1 MYSETMRTKL
11 HARPLALAASCL
23 SVFLLSACN
32 LKDADTDM
40 LNTARVD
47 FSAGSPAVDGQN
59 VTYSGGVLST
69 PSLDKF
75 QLKMVFHVKADN
87 SRNSGRAVFGSDAL
101 KPILNFRMVS
111 KSSTPLTTTIPSFSV
126 AAGAVED
133 LEFPVAI
140 PLVLIDRA
148 VARRIVDG
156 DPIPYFLSG
165 ALQFELLE
173 GSVPKGTGKSELDL
187 TSGEIETRPSGT
199 VVNLLSELL

>member
-1 MYSETMRTKL
+1 MRTQL
-11 HARPLALAASCL
+11 PARPLALAVSCL
-23 SVFLLSACN
+23 SILLLSACN
-32 LKDADTDM
+32 LKDTDTDL

-87 SRNSGRAVFGSDAL
+87 SKNNGRAVFGSDAL

-111 KSSTPLTTTIPSFSV
+111 KSSTPITTTIPSFSV

-133 LEFPVAI
+133 LEFPVEI
-140 PLVLIDRA
+140 PLVLIDKD
-148 VARRIVDG
+148 VAGRIVDG
-156 DPIPYFLSG
+156 EPIPYFLSG

-173 GSVPKGTGKSELDL
+173 GSVPKGAGKSELDL
-187 TSGEIETRPSGT
+187 TSGEIATRPSGT
-199 VVNLLSELL
+199 VVDLLSELL